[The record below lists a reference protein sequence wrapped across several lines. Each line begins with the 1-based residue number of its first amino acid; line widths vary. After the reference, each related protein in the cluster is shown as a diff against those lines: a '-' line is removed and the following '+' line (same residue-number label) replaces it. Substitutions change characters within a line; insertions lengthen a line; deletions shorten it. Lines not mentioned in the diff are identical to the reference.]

1 MDELLTFLLQDRVRA
16 LNELPV
22 RGGGEFVLLWLHGQ
36 RRIRH
41 NLAFA
46 HAQRTANELRRPLV
60 VYEGLRRDYPHA
72 SERFHHFL
80 LEGVEDT
87 AGDCAAQGVSYA
99 FFLET
104 PGSPRGALH
113 RLASRAALVVADW
126 QPHFIHPAQARA
138 LASRARCRVEAVDAA
153 GVAPLALFPRA
164 ELAARTLRPKLW
176 KRLPEL
182 LQPIPAVEAR
192 VRPPRRFD
200 WGFAPWSGV
209 PAAGVEAAGVPR
221 EVARVPGV
229 RGGRAEGLRLLRRFL
244 ETGLRGYADARNDLA
259 AGSNSGL
266 SPYLHF
272 GHLGAA
278 EIALAVSRAAA
289 PPADRDAFLEQLLVR
304 RELAFNAVARGA
316 RLPAWAERTLRDHE
330 KDPRP
335 ALPADAELE
344 AARSPDPLWN
354 AMQSQ
359 LVRDG
364 RIHGWLRM
372 LWGKSLLLWS
382 RNAEEALRRIAW
394 LNDRYALDGRDA
406 VSHTNFLWC
415 LGLHDRPFPER
426 PIFGKV
432 RSMSLAN
439 AAGKR
444 DLSGYL
450 RTFAPKG

>member
-1 MDELLTFLLQDRVRA
+1 VA
-16 LNELPV
+16 
-22 RGGGEFVLLWLHGQ
+22 
-36 RRIRH
+36 
-41 NLAFA
+41 
-46 HAQRTANELRRPLV
+46 
-60 VYEGLRRDYPHA
+60 
-72 SERFHHFL
+72 
-80 LEGVEDT
+80 
-87 AGDCAAQGVSYA
+87 YA
-99 FFLET
+99 FFLQT
-104 PGSPRGALH
+104 PDSPRGVLH
-113 RLASRAALVVADW
+113 ALASRAALVVADW
-126 QPHFIHPAQARA
+126 VPHFIHPRQASA
-138 LASRARCRVEAVDAA
+138 LAARARCRVEAVDAG
-153 GVAPLALFPRA
+153 GVAPLAMFPRA
-164 ELAARTLRPKLW
+164 ELAARTLRPKLI

-182 LQPIPAVEAR
+182 LQPIPRVEASL
-192 VRPPRRFD
+192 PAPRRLD
-200 WGFAPWSGV
+200 WGFTPWSGS
-209 PAAGVEAAGVPR
+209 PDSGVEAAAVSRQVGR
-221 EVARVPGV
+221 VAGV
-229 RGGRAEGLRLLRRFL
+229 RGGRAEGLRLLRQFL
-244 ETGLRGYADARNDLA
+244 EGGLRGYAEGRNDLA

-278 EIALAVSRAAA
+278 EIALAVQRAET
-289 PPADRDAFLEQLLVR
+289 PAEDRDAFLEQLLVR
-304 RELAFNAVARGA
+304 RELACNAVARDA

-330 KDPRP
+330 RDPRP
-335 ALPADAELE
+335 ALPEDAELE
-344 AARSPDPLWN
+344 AGRSPDRLWN

-382 RNAEEALRRIAW
+382 RSAEQALRRIAW
-394 LNDRYALDGRDA
+394 LNDKYALDGRDA

-450 RTFAPKG
+450 HTFAPKG